1 MKYINKFSTNADYQ
15 AFTEGGGYVTPN
27 VCYVEETEGLV
38 FKPEINETIIST
50 FTIED
55 MFDRYPIKIYS
66 FEEGMTFEEFCNSS
80 YNIDNWKVISID
92 SVNLTYI
99 LHQYDSYVCE
109 RGSSVRP
116 YDIIKP
122 NGIYGY
128 DA

>member
-1 MKYINKFSTNADYQ
+1 
-15 AFTEGGGYVTPN
+15 
-27 VCYVEETEGLV
+27 
-38 FKPEINETIIST
+38 
-50 FTIED
+50 
-55 MFDRYPIKIYS
+55 MFDIYPIKTYS

-99 LHQYDSYVCE
+99 LHQYDRYVCE